1 MKEVFSKPVA
11 DKPKHKRTIMAEK
24 RYQEAKAAAD
34 KGWSDEDHGNGK
46 SLCALP
52 WRALQIPLNNSR
64 ARPCAGNVKQ
74 LITTTSRS
82 TRTPMRRC
90 SPCFMPRG
98 ARLRRRLAL
107 QAAGQHDRT

>member
-11 DKPKHKRTIMAEK
+11 DKPKHKRTMMAEK
-24 RYQEAKAAAD
+24 RYQEAKSAAD

-74 LITTTSRS
+74 LIDDDFAEYKDANA
-82 TRTPMRRC
+82 PMLTMFYAPWC
-90 SPCFMPRG
+90 ASAP
-98 ARLRRRLAL
+98 
-107 QAAGQHDRT
+107 